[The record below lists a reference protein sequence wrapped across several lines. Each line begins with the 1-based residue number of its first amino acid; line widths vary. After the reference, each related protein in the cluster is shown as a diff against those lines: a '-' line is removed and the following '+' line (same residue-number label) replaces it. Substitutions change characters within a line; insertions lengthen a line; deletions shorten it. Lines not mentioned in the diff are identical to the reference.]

1 MTFKEWATKVL
12 LISLMLTALIAVLLM
27 GRIQNQTI
35 NSNSEIADITTDWN
49 QYPQAK
55 LQSANSPE
63 GKPPEDLPP
72 LSVTTNYGAEKYIT
86 TEAFAKYTP
95 IYKIASVHPS
105 NYGER
110 YSHDI
115 NGLPLNNPAII
126 VLHET
131 GDSAASAV
139 NFFQTHNEDDN
150 VQASYHALIQLD
162 GTIVYLVPPDK
173 RAYGAAN
180 SVFESPN
187 GVETVKTNPN
197 LASSVNNFAYHV
209 SLETPPDGRGNNF
222 IKSHSGY
229 TELQYNSLAWL
240 IAQSQVPDY
249 RITTHRAVDRSGQ
262 KVDPISFDG
271 DKFLRLLHTYRQI
284 SPTYQAQN

>member
-1 MTFKEWATKVL
+1 MKFTDWATRIL
-12 LISLMLTALIAVLLM
+12 LISLMLTTLMIVLSL
-27 GRIQNQTI
+27 GRIQ
-35 NSNSEIADITTDWN
+35 SNKITSNPENADITIDWN
-49 QYPQAK
+49 QYPQAE
-55 LQSANSPE
+55 LQSAKNPKE
-63 GKPPEDLPP
+63 EPPKDLPAP
-72 LSVTTNYGAEKYIT
+72 SVTTNQNSGRYRT

-95 IYKIASVHPS
+95 RYEIAPVNPS

-110 YSHDI
+110 YSQDV
-115 NGLPLNNPAII
+115 NGLPLNNQPII

-131 GDSAASAV
+131 AESAASAV
-139 NFFQTHNEDDN
+139 NFFQTHNADDN

-187 GVETVKTNPN
+187 GVETVTTNPN

-209 SLETPPDGRGNNF
+209 SLETPPDGRGNNLL
-222 IKSHSGY
+222 KSHSGY

-249 RITTHRAVDRSGQ
+249 RITTHEAVDRSGQ
-262 KVDPISFDG
+262 KSDPISFDG
-271 DKFLRLLHTYRQI
+271 NKFLRLLHTYRELTP
-284 SPTYQAQN
+284 SYQAQN

>member
-1 MTFKEWATKVL
+1 MKFTEWATRIL
-12 LISLMLTALIAVLLM
+12 LISLMLTTLMIVLSL
-27 GRIQNQTI
+27 GRIQ
-35 NSNSEIADITTDWN
+35 SNKITSNAEIADITTDWN
-49 QYPQAK
+49 QYPQAE
-55 LQSANSPE
+55 LQSANTPE
-63 GKPPEDLPP
+63 DKPPKV
-72 LSVTTNYGAEKYIT
+72 LSAPSVKTNKSAGRYKTTK
-86 TEAFAKYTP
+86 AFAKYTP
-95 IYKIASVHPS
+95 RYEIAPVHPS

-110 YSHDI
+110 YSQDV
-115 NGLPLNNPAII
+115 NGLRLNNQPII

-139 NFFQTHNEDDN
+139 NFFKTPNKDDN
-150 VQASYHALIQLD
+150 VQASYHALIELD
-162 GTIVYLVPPDK
+162 GSIVYLVPPDK

-187 GVETVKTNPN
+187 GAETVVTNPN

-249 RITTHRAVDRSGQ
+249 RITTHEAVDRSGQ
-262 KVDPISFDG
+262 KIDPISFDG
-271 DKFLRLLHTYRQI
+271 NKFLSLLHTYRELTP
-284 SPTYQAQN
+284 SYEEQN